1 MSVVCAVAV
10 PHPPIIRPEVGRG
23 EERKIQKTI
32 DAYRSAMRFLAGKR
46 PDTVVV
52 LSPHSIAYADYFHIS
67 PGKGAKGDL
76 SRFHAGSVRQEVRYD
91 EAFIKELAA
100 LAEKSG
106 VSAGTDGERD
116 ASLDHGTVIPLSFLT
131 EQYADGFSIV
141 RIGLSGLSPLVHYR
155 LGMCIREASEKLGR
169 RTAILASGDLSH
181 KLTKDGPYGFAPE
194 GPEFDKRVAAAL
206 GKADF
211 LDLLRLPPELVEAA
225 AECGLRA
232 FLILAGALDKTA
244 VNASLLSYEGPFGV
258 GYAVATF
265 DPKGADDARD
275 FGEQYER
282 AMREE
287 AEARHQS
294 EDAYVRLARLGVE
307 TYVKTR
313 RKAALPKGVPDE
325 LLNTRAGAFVTLHEH
340 GRLRGCIG
348 TIEATQDS
356 VAEEILQNA
365 VSASSYDPRFAPVSE
380 DELAGLVYS
389 VDVLGRA
396 EPVESAAA
404 LDPKRYGVIVESG
417 NKRGLLLPD
426 LDGIDTPDEQI
437 AVARQ
442 KAGIG
447 KSEPVRL
454 SRFEVVR
461 HH

>member
-10 PHPPIIRPEVGRG
+10 PHPPIIRPEIGRG
-23 EERKIQKTI
+23 EEKSIQKTI
-32 DAYRSAMRFLAGKR
+32 DAYRSAMLFLAGKR

-52 LSPHSIAYADYFHIS
+52 ISPHSIAYADYFHIS

-76 SRFHAGSVRQEVRYD
+76 SRFHAGSVRAEARYD
-91 EAFIKELAA
+91 EPFVQELTA
-100 LAEKSG
+100 LAEKNG
-106 VSAGTDGERD
+106 IPAGTDGERD
-116 ASLDHGTVIPLSFLT
+116 AALDHGSVIPLSFLT
-131 EQYADGFSIV
+131 ERYADGFLLV

-155 LGMCIREASEKLGR
+155 LGMCIREVAEKLGR

-194 GPEFDKRVAAAL
+194 GPEFDKKVAAAL

-211 LDLLRLPPELVEAA
+211 LSLLQLPPELADKA

-244 VNASLLSYEGPFGV
+244 VKASLLSYEGPFGV
-258 GYAVATF
+258 GYAVAAF
-265 DPKGADDARD
+265 DPKGADEARD

-282 AMREE
+282 SMRTE

-294 EDAYVRLARLGVE
+294 EDAYVHLARLGVE

-313 RKAALPKGVPDE
+313 RKAALPKDVPDE
-325 LLNTRAGAFVTLHEH
+325 LLTTRAGAFVTLHEH

-365 VSASSYDPRFAPVSE
+365 MSASSYDPRFAPVSA
-380 DELAGLVYS
+380 DELAELVYS
-389 VDVLGRA
+389 VDVLGQA

-426 LDGIDTPDEQI
+426 LDGIGTADEQI
-437 AVARQ
+437 AIARQ

-447 KSEPVRL
+447 KSEQVRL